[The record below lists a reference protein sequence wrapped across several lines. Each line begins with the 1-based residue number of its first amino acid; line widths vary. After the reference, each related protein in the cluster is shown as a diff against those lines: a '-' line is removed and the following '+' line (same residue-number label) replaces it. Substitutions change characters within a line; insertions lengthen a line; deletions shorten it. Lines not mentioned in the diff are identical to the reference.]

1 MDFKLVSKN
10 NLGAVAALFLVIL
23 LSHAR
28 FFDFLI
34 DTALGRAILI
44 LFILGISCVNKI
56 LGVVAVLVIIIAF
69 NNSDIGYLEGFNGSP
84 NTNSTT
90 NNANTKTKTKT
101 NNANTKE
108 TKDKLNESKS
118 IDKTV
123 GKTVDKTV
131 GKGIEGFN
139 TTDREN
145 TMLRGKRSS
154 EIPVYS
160 NARNQDDN
168 VEPSDKSVFSGS
180 YSSV

>member
-10 NLGAVAALFLVIL
+10 NLGAVATLFLVIL

-84 NTNSTT
+84 NTNNTT
-90 NNANTKTKTKT
+90 NNANTKTKT